1 MNESLGGLEHQVM
14 LAMLRIGDSAY
25 SVPIV
30 IELEACTGRTV
41 SPSAVYITLRRLE
54 ERGLVRSWLESA
66 PVERPGRPKRVFA
79 LEPEGLRQLRE
90 TKRAYAN
97 LWSGLEALDEI

>member
-1 MNESLGGLEHQVM
+1 MDDTLGSLEHQVL
-14 LAMLRIGDSAY
+14 LAMMRIGESAY

-54 ERGLVRSWLESA
+54 ERGLVSSSLERA
-66 PVERPGRPKRVFA
+66 EREQRGRPRRVFRVEA
-79 LEPEGLRQLRE
+79 EGLKLLRE
-90 TKRAYAN
+90 SKRAFGN
-97 LWSGLEALDEI
+97 LWSGLEALDDA